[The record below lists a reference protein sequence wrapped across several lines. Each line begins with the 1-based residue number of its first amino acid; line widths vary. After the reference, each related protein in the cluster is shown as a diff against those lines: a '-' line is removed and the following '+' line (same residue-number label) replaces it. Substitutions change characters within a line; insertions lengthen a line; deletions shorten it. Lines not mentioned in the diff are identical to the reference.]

1 MDFLRVPLT
10 ALAGWLIYDEGVN
23 IWLALG
29 STLILAGNAVN
40 LWRAASSQRRKLNSR
55 QRLEQIEHKDHDQD
69 QADDAAEP
77 TAAIAAITPAATAE
91 QQDQQNDDK
100 KCGCRHVGSPS

>member
-1 MDFLRVPLT
+1 MS
-10 ALAGWLIYDEGVN
+10 ALAGWLLYDEGVN

-40 LWRAASSQRRKLNSR
+40 LWRAASSQRRQLNSR
-55 QRLEQIEHKDHDQD
+55 QRPEQIQDEDHDQD

-77 TAAIAAITPAATAE
+77 AAAITAITPAATAE
-91 QQDQQNDDK
+91 QQHQEDDDQK
-100 KCGCRHVGSPS
+100 SRGRHVGSPS